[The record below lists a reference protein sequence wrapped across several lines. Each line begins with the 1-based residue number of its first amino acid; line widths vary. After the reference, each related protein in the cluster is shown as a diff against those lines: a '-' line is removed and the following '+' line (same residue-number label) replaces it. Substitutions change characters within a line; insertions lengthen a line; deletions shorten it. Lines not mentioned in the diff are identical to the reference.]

1 MKERILE
8 RFLRYIKTD
17 TQSQPDANR
26 FPSTEKQLPFGRLL
40 ADELREI
47 GLAEVSCDE
56 HGYVMAALP
65 ANTDQQVP
73 VIGFLA
79 HMDTSPD
86 MPGTNVNPQIINN
99 YNGEDILLN
108 PVSGLTLKTAD
119 FPEIKEYKGQTL
131 ITTDGTTLLG
141 ADDKAG
147 IAEIMTAMEYL
158 VQHPEIKHGTIKVGF
173 TPDEEVGRGV
183 DFFDVKK
190 FGAEYAYTMD
200 GGEIGELEYE
210 NFNAARARVLV
221 QGRNVH
227 PGTAK
232 NKMVNALLVA
242 AELSSMLPSGQRPE
256 FTSDYEGFFHLT
268 KMEGTVENAISE
280 YIIRDHDRTEFENK
294 KALMHEVAA
303 LLNRK
308 YPNGSVKLEIED
320 QYYNMRE
327 KIEPVFH
334 IVETAKKAMDELG
347 IEPKINPV
355 RGGTD
360 GSRLSY
366 MGLPC
371 PNIFAGGHNFH
382 GKYEYVPLESMEAA
396 SRVIVRIVEKIL
408 TFAQLQSGP
417 QLNIPVDQM

>member
-1 MKERILE
+1 MEDRILE
-8 RFLRYIKTD
+8 RFLRYVKTD
-17 TQSQPDANR
+17 TQSKPDADR
-26 FPSTEKQLPFGRLL
+26 FPSTEKQLPFAAML
-40 ADELREI
+40 AHELKEI
-47 GLAEVSCDE
+47 GLTQISCDE
-56 HGYVMAALP
+56 NGYVMATLP
-65 ANTDQQVP
+65 SNTGHKVP

-86 MPGTNVNPQIINN
+86 MSGENVNPQVISN

-108 PVSGLTLKTAD
+108 AASGLTLKTAD
-119 FPEIKEYKGQTL
+119 FPEIKQYKGHNI

-158 VQHPEIKHGTIKVGF
+158 AQNPEIKHGDIKVGF

-183 DFFDVKK
+183 DFFDVSK
-190 FGAEYAYTMD
+190 FGAEYAYTID

-210 NFNAARARVLV
+210 NFNAARARVLI

-232 NKMVNALLVA
+232 NKMVNALLIA
-242 AELSSMLPSGQRPE
+242 SEFSSILPEGQRPE
-256 FTSDYEGFFHLT
+256 FTSEYEGFFHLIRI
-268 KMEGTVENAISE
+268 EGTVENSVSE

-294 KALMHEVAA
+294 KALMHEVAGF
-303 LLNRK
+303 LNRK
-308 YPNGSVKLEIED
+308 YPNGSIKLEIED
-320 QYYNMRE
+320 QYFNMRE

-334 IVETAKKAMDELG
+334 IVETARKAMEELG
-347 IEPKINPV
+347 IQPKIKPV

-382 GKYEYVPLESMEAA
+382 GKFEYIPIESMVAA
-396 SRVIVRIVEKIL
+396 SRVIVRIAEMY
-408 TFAQLQSGP
+408 SR
-417 QLNIPVDQM
+417 

>member
-1 MKERILE
+1 MKEKILE
-8 RFLRYIKTD
+8 RFLRYVKTD
-17 TQSQPDANR
+17 TQSKPDSSQ
-26 FPSTEKQLPFGRLL
+26 FPSTEKQLQFAEML
-40 ADELREI
+40 ADELKNA
-47 GLAEVSCDE
+47 GLTDISLDKN
-56 HGYVMAALP
+56 GYVMATLP
-65 ANTDQQVP
+65 SNVDLKVP

-79 HMDTSPD
+79 HMDTSPE
-86 MPGTNVNPQIINN
+86 MSGTNVNPQVLNN

-108 PVSGLTLKTAD
+108 KSSGLTLKTAD
-119 FPEIKEYKGQTL
+119 FPEIKQYKGQTI

-147 IAEIMTAMEYL
+147 IAEIVTAMEYL
-158 VQHPEIKHGTIKVGF
+158 VLHPEIKHGTVRVGF

-210 NFNAARARVLV
+210 NFNAAKARVLI

-232 NKMVNALLVA
+232 NKMINSLLVA
-242 AELSSMLPSGQRPE
+242 NEFNSLLPVGQRPE
-256 FTSDYEGFFHLT
+256 FTSDYEGFFHLI
-268 KMEGTVENAISE
+268 KLEGTVENSVSD
-280 YIIRDHDRTEFENK
+280 YIIRDHDRTKFENK
-294 KALMHEVAA
+294 KVLMHDIAN

-308 YPNGSVKLEIED
+308 YQDGTVKLEIQD
-320 QYYNMRE
+320 QYFNMRE

-334 IVETAKKAMDELG
+334 ILEIARRAIEDLG
-347 IEPKINPV
+347 IQPKIIPV

-360 GSRLSY
+360 GSRLSF
-366 MGLPC
+366 MDLPC

-382 GKYEYVPLESMEAA
+382 GKFEYVPLESMVAA
-396 SRVIVRIVEKIL
+396 TNVIIRIVGMY
-408 TFAQLQSGP
+408 A
-417 QLNIPVDQM
+417 DQPLA

>member
-1 MKERILE
+1 MKEKILE
-8 RFLRYIKTD
+8 RFLRYVKTD
-17 TQSQPDANR
+17 TQSNPDSTR
-26 FPSTEKQLPFGRLL
+26 FPSTEKQFHLAKML
-40 ADELREI
+40 ADDLKDV
-47 GLAEVSCDE
+47 GLTDISLDKK
-56 HGYVMAALP
+56 GYVMATLP
-65 ANTDQQVP
+65 SNVEAKVP

-86 MPGTNVNPQIINN
+86 MSGTNVDPQVVDN

-108 PVSGLTLKTAD
+108 KNTGLILKTAD
-119 FPEIKEYKGQTL
+119 FPEIKQYKGQTI

-147 IAEIMTAMEYL
+147 IAEIITAMEYL
-158 VQHPEIKHGTIKVGF
+158 VLHPEIKHGTVKVGF

-190 FGAEYAYTMD
+190 FGAEYAYTID

-210 NFNAARARVLV
+210 NFNAAKARVFI

-232 NKMVNALLVA
+232 NKMINSLLVA
-242 AELSSMLPSGQRPE
+242 DEFNSLLPVGQRPE
-256 FTSDYEGFFHLT
+256 FTNDYEGFFHITRL
-268 KMEGTVENAISE
+268 EGNVENSVMD
-280 YIIRDHDRTEFENK
+280 YIIRDHDRMKFDDK
-294 KALMHEVAA
+294 KALMHDIAS

-308 YPNGSVKLEIED
+308 YPAETIKLEIQD
-320 QYYNMRE
+320 QYFNMRE

-334 IVETAKKAMDELG
+334 ILETARRAIEDSG
-347 IEPKINPV
+347 IQPKIIPV

-382 GKYEYVPLESMEAA
+382 GKFEYIPLESMIAA
-396 SRVIVRIVEKIL
+396 TNVIIRIITL
-408 TFAQLQSGP
+408 YADHHQ
-417 QLNIPVDQM
+417 

>member
-1 MKERILE
+1 MNEKILE
-8 RFLRYIKTD
+8 RFLRYVKTD
-17 TQSQPDANR
+17 TQSKPDSSQ
-26 FPSTEKQLPFGRLL
+26 FPSTEKQLQFAEML
-40 ADELREI
+40 ADELKNA
-47 GLAEVSCDE
+47 GLTDISLDKN
-56 HGYVMAALP
+56 GYVMATLP
-65 ANTDQQVP
+65 SNVDLKVP

-79 HMDTSPD
+79 HMDTSPE
-86 MPGTNVNPQIINN
+86 MSGTNVNPQVVNN

-108 PVSGLTLKTAD
+108 KSSGLTLKTAD
-119 FPEIKEYKGQTL
+119 FPEIKQYKGQTI

-147 IAEIMTAMEYL
+147 IAEIVTAMEYL
-158 VQHPEIKHGTIKVGF
+158 VLHPEIKHGTVKVGF

-210 NFNAARARVLV
+210 NFNAAKAKVLI

-232 NKMVNALLVA
+232 NKMINSLLVA
-242 AELSSMLPSGQRPE
+242 NEFNSLLPVGQRPE
-256 FTSDYEGFFHLT
+256 FTSNYEGFFHLL
-268 KMEGTVENAISE
+268 KLEGTVENSVSD
-280 YIIRDHDRTEFENK
+280 YIIRDHDRTKFENK
-294 KALMHEVAA
+294 KILMHDIAN

-308 YPNGSVKLEIED
+308 YRNGTVKLEIQD
-320 QYYNMRE
+320 QYFNMRE

-334 IVETAKKAMDELG
+334 ILEIARRAIEDLG
-347 IEPKINPV
+347 IQPKIIPV

-360 GSRLSY
+360 GSRLSF
-366 MGLPC
+366 MDLPC

-382 GKYEYVPLESMEAA
+382 GKFEYVPLESMIAA
-396 SRVIVRIVEKIL
+396 TNVIIRIVGMYANHPL
-408 TFAQLQSGP
+408 A
-417 QLNIPVDQM
+417 

>member
-1 MKERILE
+1 MKEKILE
-8 RFLRYIKTD
+8 RFLIYVKTD
-17 TQSQPDANR
+17 TQSQPDTSS
-26 FPSTEKQLPFGRLL
+26 FPSTEKQRGM
-40 ADELREI
+40 AKM
-47 GLAEVSCDE
+47 LAEELGKVGLTGVSVDE
-56 HGYVMAALP
+56 NAYVTATLP
-65 ANTDQQVP
+65 SNIDYHVP

-86 MPGTNVNPQIINN
+86 MPGENVNPQVIEN
-99 YNGEDILLN
+99 YNGEDIVLN
-108 PVSGLTLKTAD
+108 NNSGLTLKTDD
-119 FPEIKEYKGQTL
+119 FPEIKQYKGQTI

-158 VQHPEIKHGTIKVGF
+158 ISHPEIEHGSVKVAF

-183 DFFDVKK
+183 DFFDVGK

-210 NFNAARARVLV
+210 NFNAARAKVLI

-232 NKMVNALLVA
+232 NKMINALLVA
-242 AELSSMLPSGQRPE
+242 SEFNSMLPVGERPE
-256 FTSDYEGFFHLT
+256 YTSDYEGFFHLI
-268 KMEGTVENAISE
+268 KSEGTVESSFSE
-280 YIIRDHDRTEFENK
+280 YIIRDH
-294 KALMHEVAA
+294 
-303 LLNRK
+303 NRK
-308 YPNGSVKLEIED
+308 IFESKKSLMQDIAGFLNLKYPEGTVKLEIHD
-320 QYYNMRE
+320 QYFNMRE
-327 KIEPVFH
+327 KIEPVYH
-334 IVETAKKAMDELG
+334 ILDIARRAMEDLG
-347 IEPKINPV
+347 IKPKIVPV

-382 GKYEYVPLESMEAA
+382 GKFEYIPLESMEAA
-396 SRVIVRIVEKIL
+396 TNVIIRI
-408 TFAQLQSGP
+408 AGMYAAGP
-417 QLNIPVDQM
+417 Q